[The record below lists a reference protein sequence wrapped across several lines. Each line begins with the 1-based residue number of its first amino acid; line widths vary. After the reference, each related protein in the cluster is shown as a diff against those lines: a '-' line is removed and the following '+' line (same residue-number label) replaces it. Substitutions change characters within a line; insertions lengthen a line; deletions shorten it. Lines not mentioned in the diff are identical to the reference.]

1 MNRWW
6 LLVMAI
12 GLIVACGQ
20 RDVAGGS
27 TVETENA
34 FSVFLVDSTGKPLVN
49 VEANARPAWFV
60 AATSANDTSG
70 NLVWVLHSDV
80 HGRIDLSSLPNGAY
94 GLEILG
100 GKVAAFLSVG
110 VTDSVVETD
119 RDTLVLGNYGR
130 IVGNVDLPPGAG
142 FAWIQIYGLDRVVQ
156 TDAAGNF
163 VFDSLPPGDLHFRA
177 VTDNAPDIIAEV
189 IIPVAAGVSDSVG
202 TLPAPSLA
210 AEDLATWKFHRK
222 MTVGSLI
229 SEWML
234 PMESTA
240 MGFVRLDSTD
250 TLWEGASTNGSDL
263 RIADADGN
271 RMVFGVALWDSLH
284 GQAVVRVRLDG
295 MDLDDSLTLYWG
307 KPGTL
312 NAQSTELWAGV
323 PDSSRLE
330 WYSLDVADFEAKSM
344 LSNLPAPISRHYLYL
359 VEQDTNVRTVPLPND
374 AVEGIVLA
382 DSGRAGNAYHLQTT
396 STLGH
401 WGLLGI
407 KLDTIPKNL
416 SHLDSIVY
424 WVRGSGKYS
433 VGLESLVDYGGKT
446 LYNDT
451 LSSQWTRKCLR
462 PQDFVPGDSVGGNIG
477 WELVRYRIT
486 NLSFF
491 AKGNS
496 DFWLDDI
503 RIYGWNRDDLK

>member
-1 MNRWW
+1 MIRWW

-34 FSVFLVDSTGKPLVN
+34 FSVFLTDSTGKPLEN
-49 VEANARPAWFV
+49 VEAKARPSWYV
-60 AATSANDTSG
+60 ASATAIDSSDD
-70 NLVWVLHSDV
+70 LVWVLHSDI
-80 HGRIDLSSLPNGAY
+80 HGRIDLSSLPEGSY

-100 GKVAAFLSVG
+100 SKVAAFLSIG
-110 VTDSVVETD
+110 VTDSVVEKD
-119 RDTLVLGNYGR
+119 RDTVVLGNYGR
-130 IVGNVDLPPGAG
+130 IIGKVDLPLNAS

-156 TDAAGNF
+156 SDAAGNF
-163 VFDSLPPGDLHFRA
+163 VFDSLPPGELHFRA
-177 VTDNAPDIIAEV
+177 VTDNASDIIAEV
-189 IIPVAAGVSDSVG
+189 KISVTAGVSASVG
-202 TLPAPSLA
+202 TLPAPNLDT
-210 AEDLATWKFHRK
+210 EDLATWKFHRK
-222 MTVGSLI
+222 LAVGSLL
-229 SEWML
+229 SDWML

-250 TLWEGASTNGSDL
+250 TLWVGASANGSDL
-263 RIADADGN
+263 RIADAEGN

-284 GQAVVRVRLDG
+284 RQAVVRVRLDG

-312 NAQSTELWAGV
+312 NAQSNELWAGV
-323 PDSSRLE
+323 PDSARLQ
-330 WYSLDVADFEAKSM
+330 WYSLDIADFEAKSM

-359 VEQDTNVRTVPLPND
+359 VVQDTNVRTVPLPD
-374 AVEGIVLA
+374 AAVEGIVLA
-382 DSGRAGNAYHLQTT
+382 DSGRAGYAYHLQTT

-407 KLDTIPKNL
+407 NLDTIPKNL
-416 SHLDSIVY
+416 SHLDSIVF
-424 WVRGSGKYS
+424 WVRGSGEYS
-433 VGLESLVDYGGKT
+433 VGLESLLDYGGKT

-451 LSSQWTRKCLR
+451 LTAQWTRKCLR
-462 PQDFVPGDSVGGNIG
+462 PQDFVPGDSIGGNIG

-503 RIYGWNRDDLK
+503 RVFGWNRDDLK